1 MAYFLEAMLV
11 SGSVSVWDYTTH
23 RISMEIIIR
32 ASTEMTYEAWILI
45 LFFFPKN
52 ILPIGTTIFSPRC
65 GPMISDYF
73 QQRVKTPKML
83 PGSKQK

>member
-32 ASTEMTYEAWILI
+32 ASTEMT
-45 LFFFPKN
+45 
-52 ILPIGTTIFSPRC
+52 S
-65 GPMISDYF
+65 F
-73 QQRVKTPKML
+73 QSAEPYSLQDVD
-83 PGSKQK
+83 Q

>member
-45 LFFFPKN
+45 LAFFSQKHPSN
-52 ILPIGTTIFSPRC
+52 RHNHILS
-65 GPMISDYF
+65 
-73 QQRVKTPKML
+73 KMWL
-83 PGSKQK
+83 NDFRLLSTAS